1 MLSVIPDKEKFPYT
15 VRIVSEV
22 LSSNGSSSMA
32 SLCASVMASMD
43 AGIPIKKPVAGIA
56 IGLAS
61 EEGEQGFKRYKVLT
75 DIQDLEDG
83 PGGMDFKIIGSKEG
97 ITAIQLDTKT
107 KGLTKEIV
115 EETLQASQK
124 ARIEILKEM
133 TDVLSQYREDLSEYA
148 PRVIILKINPD
159 KIREVIGPGGKTINE
174 IIDKTGAMIEI
185 EQNGNVAISSPN
197 KESLSKAV
205 EWIKDITRELEAG
218 EVFEGKVVK
227 IVDFGAFIELV
238 PGQDGLLHISKMSD
252 RRINHP
258 SDIMKEGD
266 RIQVKI
272 TDINPQGKISLAK
285 VITK

>member
-1 MLSVIPDKEKFPYT
+1 
-15 VRIVSEV
+15 
-22 LSSNGSSSMA
+22 
-32 SLCASVMASMD
+32 
-43 AGIPIKKPVAGIA
+43 
-56 IGLAS
+56 LAS

-115 EETLQASQK
+115 EETLEASQK

-197 KESLSKAV
+197 KES
-205 EWIKDITRELEAG
+205 II
-218 EVFEGKVVK
+218 
-227 IVDFGAFIELV
+227 
-238 PGQDGLLHISKMSD
+238 
-252 RRINHP
+252 
-258 SDIMKEGD
+258 
-266 RIQVKI
+266 
-272 TDINPQGKISLAK
+272 
-285 VITK
+285 

>member
-1 MLSVIPDKEKFPYT
+1 
-15 VRIVSEV
+15 
-22 LSSNGSSSMA
+22 
-32 SLCASVMASMD
+32 
-43 AGIPIKKPVAGIA
+43 
-56 IGLAS
+56 
-61 EEGEQGFKRYKVLT
+61 
-75 DIQDLEDG
+75 
-83 PGGMDFKIIGSKEG
+83 
-97 ITAIQLDTKT
+97 
-107 KGLTKEIV
+107 
-115 EETLQASQK
+115 
-124 ARIEILKEM
+124 
-133 TDVLSQYREDLSEYA
+133 
-148 PRVIILKINPD
+148 
-159 KIREVIGPGGKTINE
+159 VIGPGGKTINE

-218 EVFEGKVVK
+218 EIFEGKVVK